1 MSYKSRGN
9 FHIGVCIKD
18 CANKDYY
25 CDVCVKFSEFLP
37 AGESPRNLSGGDS
50 IFGLTPSSL
59 SKTPE
64 YVVNKQGEHYN
75 LSSYQKNG
83 IYRMARDLR
92 DNIKDSLCS
101 KSECRE
107 PTDHNVKK
115 MILSEFKAKKKI
127 REFKD
132 RMKAIGAD
140 PKDMDIE
147 RMRCR

>member
-9 FHIGVCIKD
+9 WCIGTCIKD

-37 AGESPRNLSGGDS
+37 AGESPRRLSDES
-50 IFGLTPSSL
+50 ISSLTPSSV

-83 IYRMARDLR
+83 IYRLARDLR

-140 PKDMDIE
+140 EKDYCID
-147 RMRCR
+147 RLRRR